1 MSKMGHSSYIMHTNI
16 YFTFVFCLLLA
27 QWYILYVFQL
37 PAAVITHKH
46 HLDIKLT
53 AFCQHEI
60 RRNTCR
66 MFTLQQYNF
75 IRLYLTYIVYFSH
88 AVIPNT
94 NNEIASP
101 KCYCCTV
108 MCIHCV

>member
-1 MSKMGHSSYIMHTNI
+1 MSLVGTMMYYIRI
-16 YFTFVFCLLLA
+16 QLLPP
-27 QWYILYVFQL
+27 VL

-75 IRLYLTYIVYFSH
+75 IRLHLT
-88 AVIPNT
+88 
-94 NNEIASP
+94 
-101 KCYCCTV
+101 
-108 MCIHCV
+108 